1 MIDTRLFSLIYFD
14 KPLDAPVGFENH
26 KTRLYIEK
34 FQKSIFFFCNFTTL
48 IKSGEIYLKHF

>member
-34 FQKSIFFFCNFTTL
+34 FQKSIFFFC
-48 IKSGEIYLKHF
+48 